1 MIAVDWGTSAFRAFR
16 VDAAGTVLER
26 REAPLGILAVREGR
40 FAEALESQVG
50 DWMAAGLGPV
60 VMCGMVGSRQ
70 GWEEQAYLPCPAGP
84 QDIAAHM
91 GCVRWGM
98 RAASAWIVPGLVAR
112 DEHGL
117 HDVMRGEETQ
127 LVGVLEALGPGHH
140 VVCLPGTHS
149 KWARVSDGRVTGFGT
164 HMTGE
169 LFAVLRDH
177 SILGRLMANAGDDP
191 AAFDLGLARAALPG
205 GLPHLLFGVRAEAL
219 AGRLSPE
226 QSHEVL
232 SGLLIGY
239 EVAHA
244 APASGTVHLLGAP
257 GLCSRYAR
265 ALEQRGLAAP
275 LLDPDAAVAGLHRL
289 SRQLPPS

>member
-1 MIAVDWGTSAFRAFR
+1 MIAVDWGTSSFRAFR
-16 VDAAGTVLER
+16 LDAHGAVLER

-50 DWMAAGLGPV
+50 DWLAAGLGPV
-60 VMCGMVGSRQ
+60 VMSGMVGSRQ
-70 GWEEQAYLPCPAGP
+70 GWQEQAYLPCPAGP
-84 QDIAAHM
+84 AEIAARM
-91 GCVRWGM
+91 GRVRWGM
-98 RAASAWIVPGLVAR
+98 HGAQAWIVPGLIAR
-112 DEHGL
+112 DADGL

-127 LVGVLEALGPGHH
+127 LVGALDALGPGEH

-149 KWARVSDGRVTGFGT
+149 KWATVRDGRVTGFAT

-205 GLPHLLFGVRAEAL
+205 GLPHLLFAVRAEGL
-219 AGRLSPE
+219 AGRLTPE

-239 EVAHA
+239 EIAHA
-244 APASGTVHLLGAP
+244 APATGLVHLLGAH
-257 GLCSRYAR
+257 GLCTRYAR
-265 ALEQRGLAAP
+265 ALEARGLAAR
-275 LLDPDAAVAGLHRL
+275 LLDAEAAVAGLHRL
-289 SRQLPPS
+289 SRHLPPA